1 MENKKVGSLILG
13 IATAML
19 LIVYIFNRALN
30 SIVATT
36 CTHGTSCTMYD
47 TMTAQYA
54 LSLSI
59 VGIIVAIGLYVML
72 SKPNET
78 IVEKTIIKE
87 IKEKKK
93 KLNLSGLDKKE
104 KAVIKLVKDEGGV
117 IFQAELKDKLEIGKV
132 GVTRLLDKLES
143 KGLIERKRRGMNNV
157 VVLKE

>member
-93 KLNLSGLDKKE
+93 KLNLSGLDKK
-104 KAVIKLVKDEGGV
+104 AVIKLVKDEGGV